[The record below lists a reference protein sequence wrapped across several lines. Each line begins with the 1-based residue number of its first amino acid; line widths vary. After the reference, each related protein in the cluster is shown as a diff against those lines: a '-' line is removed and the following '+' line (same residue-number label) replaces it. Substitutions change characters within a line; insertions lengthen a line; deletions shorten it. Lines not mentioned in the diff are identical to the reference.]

1 MKISSSPIETL
12 NLLSM
17 SPSWFWKKRVKS
29 MLNMRRFCFLKG
41 RASPSASR
49 TGASRG
55 GRKLVGGSKPSE
67 YSFSSQTQAG
77 GNHRSHAR
85 RSRRPG
91 KWSQERWW
99 QSQEGCYRG
108 TSLLNFQKKIKRCNP
123 KNRAKN
129 MCGYTLFAE
138 LLGRDTWQLP
148 RIFRLFWQ
156 PQKIP
161 TKITPSE
168 KSTCQIFLPKKY
180 LGIKIFKPKNILW
193 PSPSLE

>member
-1 MKISSSPIETL
+1 MYCRGPCLWMVKIMKISSSPIETL

-41 RASPSASR
+41 RASPSTSR

-108 TSLLNFQKKIKRCNP
+108 KSLLNFQKKLNDVTRKTVPKTCVVILYSQNYSAGIRGNYHESLDYFDNP
-123 KNRAKN
+123 KKS
-129 MCGYTLFAE
+129 
-138 LLGRDTWQLP
+138 LL
-148 RIFRLFWQ
+148 
-156 PQKIP
+156 K
-161 TKITPSE
+161 
-168 KSTCQIFLPKKY
+168 
-180 LGIKIFKPKNILW
+180 
-193 PSPSLE
+193 

>member
-1 MKISSSPIETL
+1 MVKIMKISSSPIETL

-108 TSLLNFQKKIKRCNP
+108 KIFVPHSVLHIYKKNSARYDSPVGYSGFQVVGFDRMGTKIKS
-123 KNRAKN
+123 
-129 MCGYTLFAE
+129 
-138 LLGRDTWQLP
+138 
-148 RIFRLFWQ
+148 
-156 PQKIP
+156 QKHP
-161 TKITPSE
+161 
-168 KSTCQIFLPKKY
+168 
-180 LGIKIFKPKNILW
+180 
-193 PSPSLE
+193 